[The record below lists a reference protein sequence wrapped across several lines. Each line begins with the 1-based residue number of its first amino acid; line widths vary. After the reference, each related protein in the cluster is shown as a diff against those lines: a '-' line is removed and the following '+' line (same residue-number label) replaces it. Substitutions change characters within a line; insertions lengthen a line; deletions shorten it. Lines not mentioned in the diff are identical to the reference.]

1 MAAHLDLIQLIVS
14 EAFCTLRR
22 MSGPYADKILNVFK
36 IVWCKSLNISIS
48 EIIYQ
53 LSRSRYVAGVGFR
66 NPCWTEMKPLGVT
79 GWFKWSSDLNDCFL
93 WSASV
98 RSQSA
103 NSYYSVPECVCVC
116 VCLSSASPS
125 VFHPSPF
132 SSCLHVLSLSFPRC
146 YPLCFFKVVL
156 VPINSS
162 IFPAVHS
169 GLFLVTLWD
178 LEEKQIQGTMF
189 GWLLKISASH
199 GQVII
204 WCDPSEPISRAL
216 FRFIYFTL
224 CFCSNCS
231 YLQPQIWV
239 QNLVHY

>member
-116 VCLSSASPS
+116 LPLLRFPFCLPSITVFLLPPCSQSLIPS
-125 VFHPSPF
+125 V
-132 SSCLHVLSLSFPRC
+132 LSTV
-146 YPLCFFKVVL
+146 FFKVVL

-162 IFPAVHS
+162 ISPAVHS

>member
-1 MAAHLDLIQLIVS
+1 MKSFISSLGPDTLLGWAS
-14 EAFCTLRR
+14 ETHAGLKWNL
-22 MSGPYADKILNVFK
+22 S
-36 IVWCKSLNISIS
+36 VWP
-48 EIIYQ
+48 
-53 LSRSRYVAGVGFR
+53 V
-66 NPCWTEMKPLGVT
+66 
-79 GWFKWSSDLNDCFL
+79 DLNGRLIWMTAFYDLLLF
-93 WSASV
+93 A
-98 RSQSA
+98 RSLPTHIIACLS
-103 NSYYSVPECVCVC
+103 VCVC

>member
-1 MAAHLDLIQLIVS
+1 MKSFISSLGPDTLLGWAS
-14 EAFCTLRR
+14 ETHAGLKWNL
-22 MSGPYADKILNVFK
+22 S
-36 IVWCKSLNISIS
+36 VWP
-48 EIIYQ
+48 
-53 LSRSRYVAGVGFR
+53 V
-66 NPCWTEMKPLGVT
+66 
-79 GWFKWSSDLNDCFL
+79 DLNGRLIWMTAFYDLLLF
-93 WSASV
+93 A
-98 RSQSA
+98 RSLPTHIIACLS
-103 NSYYSVPECVCVC
+103 VC
-116 VCLSSASPS
+116 VCLPLLRFPFCLPSITVFFLPPCSQSLIPS
-125 VFHPSPF
+125 V
-132 SSCLHVLSLSFPRC
+132 LSTV
-146 YPLCFFKVVL
+146 FFKVVL